1 MNTTEAGLLLTKA
14 SAYDQRTVGRADMEA
29 WAEALT
35 EADVRVEDAL
45 VAVSMHFRES
55 PDRLMPF
62 HVITKVRQIR
72 RERLAKGPIMLI
84 PKDLHQA
91 VERQWM
97 RAFTDAVKDG
107 DTDPHATA
115 DMAMGIR
122 RRIEI
127 ETQRDMTT
135 LRLTPRSA

>member
-1 MNTTEAGLLLTKA
+1 MKTSEVSALLTMA
-14 SAYDQRTVGRADMEA
+14 AAFDNRTVGEANVAAWASVLHPDMRLSDGMEA
-29 WAEALT
+29 MKA
-35 EADVRVEDAL
+35 
-45 VAVSMHFRES
+45 HFAKSSEYLK
-55 PDRLMPF
+55 PAHINQGVD
-62 HVITKVRQIR
+62 QIR
-72 RERLAKGPIMLI
+72 RERLAKAPIMLI
-84 PKDLHQA
+84 PTDLHQA

-107 DTDPHATA
+107 ESDPHATA
-115 DMAMGIR
+115 DTAMGIR